1 MTTPRH
7 ERGHWLYTLERGVPL
22 PSPGAY
28 GKPAPLKAAMASMQV
43 GDSLLS
49 KAQLPPSRAAS
60 GARPEPSG
68 AVLGYARDFGYK
80 VVYAPAEDAPGYM
93 RVWRTA

>member
-1 MTTPRH
+1 M
-7 ERGHWLYTLERGVPL
+7 
-22 PSPGAY
+22 
-28 GKPAPLKAAMASMQV
+28 AAMKP

-49 KAQLPPSRAAS
+49 KTQLPPSKAAR
-60 GARPEPSG
+60 GGRPEPSG
-68 AVLGYARDFGYK
+68 AVLRYARDFGYK